1 MNRDEGGML
10 HGIVSNSIRSK
21 IHAKELGPHDRIPSE
36 HQLMEEF
43 SVSRGTV
50 RKAIKTLV
58 DEGLVVQEHGRGTFV
73 SEPSVTRPAMGRPFS
88 FATSLAERGID
99 YETRVLAKEVIGASA
114 DVASHLRIAQ
124 DDLVLRMRRLRVSD
138 GKPIMVVDSWTPL
151 SACPGIDGVAF
162 DSESLFDA
170 IERTSGRRIA
180 YSSMA
185 YSARAAGAQ
194 VAREMHVAEGSPILN
209 LEQIM
214 LLDDGTP
221 VEWGG
226 IPCSGRGI
234 PSWGWLVRTRIPN
247 SHSRGSVPGR
257 GVFPVCPPNRGRKKQ
272 KSSCPCGGL

>member
-1 MNRDEGGML
+1 MNRDEGGTL

-124 DDLVLRMRRLRVSD
+124 DDLVLRMRRLRVSN

-209 LEQIM
+209 FEQIM

-221 VEWGG
+221 VEWGDTMLG
-226 IPCSGRGI
+226 AGHTIVGMARQNADTKFAFEGERP
-234 PSWGWLVRTRIPN
+234 W
-247 SHSRGSVPGR
+247 
-257 GVFPVCPPNRGRKKQ
+257 
-272 KSSCPCGGL
+272 